1 MVGDT
6 SATGAGKRD
15 RTRAR
20 LIAAALDVVLEKGF
34 VGAGLDEI
42 AARAGMTKG
51 AIYANFSAKADLMF
65 AVAESQSLTLQPA
78 YVAGGTLADQLRA
91 TADALVATLPRVGG
105 VERLIVEFQSY
116 MLAEPELRRRA
127 AAQQAEGLAAL
138 TAAVEANYADV
149 LAMPAVDLVAALQA
163 LSLGV
168 LHQHQL
174 TPDAMTE
181 QAIRSAFDALA
192 RGAVR

>member
-1 MVGDT
+1 MTEDAPAPG
-6 SATGAGKRD
+6 SGKRD

-20 LIAAALDVVLEKGF
+20 LIAAALEVVLEKGF

-51 AIYANFSAKADLMF
+51 AIYANFAGKADLMF

-78 YVAGGTLADQLRA
+78 YVAGGSLADQLRA

-105 VERLIVEFQSY
+105 VERLIVEFQIY
-116 MLAEPELRRRA
+116 MMAEPELRRRA
-127 AAQQAEGLAAL
+127 AALQAEGLAAL
-138 TAAVEANYADV
+138 TAVVEANYADV
-149 LAMPAVDLVAALQA
+149 LAMPAADLVAALQA
-163 LSLGV
+163 LSLGF

-174 TPDAMTE
+174 TPDAVTE
-181 QAIRSAFDALA
+181 QAIRAAFDALA